1 MAEFLFVLLVGFAAG
16 FFSGA
21 FGIGGAV
28 ITTPAIRVILGE
40 SSNIALGT
48 PLPIVFPSAVVGGFN
63 YWRAGKIVKRVFLY
77 CSLFGLAG
85 TVVGSLITGLIDTR
99 YIMIITALLI
109 IYLAYRTFATA
120 IGKDPYG
127 LLEEA
132 DSAPPTP
139 VWKLALIGITAG
151 FFSGFLGLGGG
162 VILVPAF
169 FFILHMD
176 VKECLGTSLVVIA
189 VLAVPGTII
198 HSFLGHVD
206 WSIVLAMTI
215 GVMPGAYVGSS
226 FTLQA
231 RNRRVLLLFSFFLLA
246 IGILFI
252 FKEIQGL
259 I

>member
-1 MAEFLFVLLVGFAAG
+1 MAEFLFIILVGFAAG

-21 FGIGGAV
+21 FGIVGAV

-63 YWRAGKIVKRVFLY
+63 YWRAGKIVKRAFFY

-127 LLEEA
+127 LLDET
-132 DSAPPTP
+132 DSAPPAP

-162 VILVPAF
+162 VILVPGHSAY
-169 FFILHMD
+169 L
-176 VKECLGTSLVVIA
+176 SLDA
-189 VLAVPGTII
+189 GKTWTGLDGKGKSTRLARDFRGHHRACASVSPNEATCGWQYVARGII
-198 HSFLGHVD
+198 S
-206 WSIVLAMTI
+206 
-215 GVMPGAYVGSS
+215 
-226 FTLQA
+226 
-231 RNRRVLLLFSFFLLA
+231 
-246 IGILFI
+246 
-252 FKEIQGL
+252 
-259 I
+259 

>member
-1 MAEFLFVLLVGFAAG
+1 M
-16 FFSGA
+16 
-21 FGIGGAV
+21 

-77 CSLFGLAG
+77 CSLFGLMG
-85 TVVGSLITGLIDTR
+85 TVVGSSITGLIDTR

-120 IGKDPYG
+120 IGKDRYG
-127 LLEEA
+127 LMEE
-132 DSAPPTP
+132 DSPAPPAP
-139 VWKLALIGITAG
+139 VWKMALIGIIAG

-162 VILVPAF
+162 VILVPGF
-169 FFILHMD
+169 FFMLHMD

-189 VLAVPGTII
+189 VMAVPGTII
-198 HSFLGHVD
+198 HSLLGHVN
-206 WSIVLAMTI
+206 WWIVLAMTI
-215 GVMPGAYVGSS
+215 GVMPGAYLGSS